1 MVTWL
6 KSSKALRCRLKWS
19 KTNKI
24 QIRKETISE
33 YKTDYFGGSINYS
46 SESWTIHNV

>member
-6 KSSKALRCRLKWS
+6 KSSKALRCRLKP
-19 KTNKI
+19 TKI

-33 YKTDYFGGSINYS
+33 YKSNYFGGSINYS
-46 SESWTIHNV
+46 SESWTIQNV